1 MITASMSVASRPD
14 ALAIP
19 TADVAASG
27 SAAKVQA
34 SKPNPSSQLDLTL
47 GITVLTFHDAS
58 GQVVATTPTQQQLN
72 TYLLFGSSE
81 HPSQRSAAS
90 AGGATLELAEVR
102 RRRTAGQGVDGL
114 AQGRELRHGTPP

>member
-19 TADVAASG
+19 PAAVAASG
-27 SAAKVQA
+27 SATPAA
-34 SKPNPSSQLDLTL
+34 PAGKPNPSAQLDLTL

-72 TYLLFGSSE
+72 TYLLFGSSQ
-81 HPSQRSAAS
+81 HPAAKA
-90 AGGATLELAEVR
+90 AGGADGASGVAMLA
-102 RRRTAGQGVDGL
+102 
-114 AQGRELRHGTPP
+114 

>member
-19 TADVAASG
+19 PAAASA
-27 SAAKVQA
+27 SEASSQVQVA
-34 SKPNPSSQLDLTL
+34 KPNPSSQLDLTL

-72 TYLLFGSSE
+72 TYLLFGTAE
-81 HPSQRSAAS
+81 HPAAKAAAS
-90 AGGATLELAEVR
+90 SASSADGVSGVAMLA
-102 RRRTAGQGVDGL
+102 
-114 AQGRELRHGTPP
+114 

>member
-19 TADVAASG
+19 PAVVAAGG
-27 SAAKVQA
+27 SVSKVQA
-34 SKPNPSSQLDLTL
+34 GKPNPTAQIDLTL

-72 TYLLFGSSE
+72 TYLLFGSAQ
-81 HPSQRSAAS
+81 HPASKSAAS
-90 AGGATLELAEVR
+90 SDDAPGVAMLA
-102 RRRTAGQGVDGL
+102 
-114 AQGRELRHGTPP
+114 

>member
-19 TADVAASG
+19 PAVVAAG
-27 SAAKVQA
+27 EAVAKVQA
-34 SKPNPSSQLDLTL
+34 AKPNPTSQLDLTL

-72 TYLLFGSSE
+72 TYLLFGSAQ
-81 HPSQRSAAS
+81 HPASRSAAS
-90 AGGATLELAEVR
+90 SDSASGVAMLA
-102 RRRTAGQGVDGL
+102 
-114 AQGRELRHGTPP
+114 

>member
-19 TADVAASG
+19 PAVAAAGEAVS
-27 SAAKVQA
+27 KVQA
-34 SKPNPSSQLDLTL
+34 AKPNPTSQLDLTL

-72 TYLLFGSSE
+72 TYLLFGSAQ
-81 HPSQRSAAS
+81 HPASRSAAS
-90 AGGATLELAEVR
+90 SDAASGVAMLA
-102 RRRTAGQGVDGL
+102 
-114 AQGRELRHGTPP
+114 

>member
-19 TADVAASG
+19 PAAVAAGG
-27 SAAKVQA
+27 SVAKMTA
-34 SKPNPSSQLDLTL
+34 GKPNPTSQIDLTL

-72 TYLLFGSSE
+72 TYLLFGSS
-81 HPSQRSAAS
+81 QRSAPKSAAS
-90 AGGATLELAEVR
+90 S
-102 RRRTAGQGVDGL
+102 DD
-114 AQGRELRHGTPP
+114 TPRVAMVA

>member
-19 TADVAASG
+19 PAVVAAGG
-27 SAAKVQA
+27 SAPKVQMA
-34 SKPNPSSQLDLTL
+34 KPNPTSQLNLTL

-81 HPSQRSAAS
+81 HPSSKAADAS
-90 AGGATLELAEVR
+90 DGASGVAMLA
-102 RRRTAGQGVDGL
+102 
-114 AQGRELRHGTPP
+114 

>member
-19 TADVAASG
+19 PAVVAASG
-27 SAAKVQA
+27 SVAKIQAA
-34 SKPNPSSQLDLTL
+34 KPNPTSQIDLTL

-72 TYLLFGSSE
+72 TYLLFGASDHASSGA
-81 HPSQRSAAS
+81 SAAQDRKP
-90 AGGATLELAEVR
+90 AVAMLA
-102 RRRTAGQGVDGL
+102 
-114 AQGRELRHGTPP
+114 

>member
-19 TADVAASG
+19 SAVVAAGG
-27 SAAKVQA
+27 SAPKVQVA
-34 SKPNPSSQLDLTL
+34 KPNPSAQLNLTL

-72 TYLLFGSSE
+72 TYLLFGSSQ
-81 HPSQRSAAS
+81 HSAARSADAAQDPS
-90 AGGATLELAEVR
+90 GVALLA
-102 RRRTAGQGVDGL
+102 
-114 AQGRELRHGTPP
+114 